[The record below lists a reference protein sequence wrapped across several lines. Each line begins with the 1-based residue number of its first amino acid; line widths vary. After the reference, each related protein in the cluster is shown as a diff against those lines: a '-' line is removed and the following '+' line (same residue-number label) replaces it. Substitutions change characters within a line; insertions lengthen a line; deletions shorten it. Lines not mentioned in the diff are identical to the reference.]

1 MNFFLQPGEGI
12 LLKYESGWVDEATI
26 ITPKTKTVLDDVTAV
41 ILTSRRLVLEC
52 RETVETFAL
61 SDLIVYDNRI
71 QLFANQDYEIEL
83 YFRDAR
89 VQLPRMESPNC
100 SEYEYCD
107 LWIDSIADAYNGL
120 FPASPDEPYEDEET
134 DEDEDEDEE
143 YDENGNEDGKTY
155 NDDAEIEQIRYAA
168 RSFLEIT
175 NKLAEDDREI
185 LLEAVG
191 LAVESARSEQQSDE
205 EIPSKNPEA
214 EEAGA
219 DFLQSFNR
227 VMKKLSKK
235 EQDIVYAVI
244 GHVVELTEAGLLDV
258 DADDV
263 ESPLS
268 PVSDPDQNTRSV
280 KPAAPP
286 PTKSRSRKDVRPR
299 CPRCRCTYGENDIY
313 CGFCGW
319 KLQREEKNGVKTK
332 PSAAERKKEKKK
344 IEKRLK
350 AISLACCFAGIAFF
364 MLAVYLELYDISI
377 GGIAFALGSELLY
390 AFLDREKPR
399 NRKK

>member
-52 RETVETFAL
+52 RETVEAFAL
-61 SDLIVYDNRI
+61 SDLVVYDNRI

-89 VQLPRMESPNC
+89 VQLPRMES
-100 SEYEYCD
+100 SGYLEDEYCD

-120 FPASPDEPYEDEET
+120 FPASPDEPYEDEEA

-143 YDENGNEDGKTY
+143 YDEDGNEDGKTY
-155 NDDAEIEQIRYAA
+155 NDAEIEQIRYAA

-191 LAVESARSEQQSDE
+191 LAVGSARSEQQSDE

-214 EEAGA
+214 EEDGS
-219 DFLQSFNR
+219 DFMQSFNR

-244 GHVVELTEAGLLDV
+244 GHVAELTEAGLLDV
-258 DADDV
+258 DADDA

-268 PVSDPDQNTRSV
+268 PVSDPDRDTRSV

-286 PTKSRSRKDVRPR
+286 PPKSRSRKDVRPR

-319 KLQREEKNGVKTK
+319 KLPKDEKAGG
-332 PSAAERKKEKKK
+332 KKK
-344 IEKRLK
+344 QSTAKRDKKAVKEFKRKLK
-350 AISLACCFAGIAFF
+350 SICLACIFAGIAFAI
-364 MLAVYLELYDISI
+364 LAAYLELYAAII
-377 GGIAFALGSELLY
+377 GGIAIALGSELLY
-390 AFLDREKPR
+390 AYLDREKPR
-399 NRKK
+399 RRKK